1 MMKMNDVVRPI
12 QNDVGNTSFIILSFN
27 HADFTHLVF
36 TTEQWI
42 STSNR

>member
-1 MMKMNDVVRPI
+1 MMKMNDAVRPI
-12 QNDVGNTSFIILSFN
+12 QNDIGNTSFIFGFI

-36 TTEQWI
+36 TTEQWT